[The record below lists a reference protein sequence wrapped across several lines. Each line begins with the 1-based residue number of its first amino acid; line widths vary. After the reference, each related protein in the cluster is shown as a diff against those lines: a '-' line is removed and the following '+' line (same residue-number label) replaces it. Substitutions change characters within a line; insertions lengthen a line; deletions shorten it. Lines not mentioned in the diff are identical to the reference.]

1 MLTACTV
8 PRLAG
13 GVSDPAFTTAGED
26 TSLII
31 AVVIA
36 VVVVTTVGVVAVVV
50 VVVDVGSEVMT
61 VITGVAGE
69 TSSTCKQNAT
79 TYCF

>member
-31 AVVIA
+31 AVVKA
-36 VVVVTTVGVVAVVV
+36 VVVVTTVGAVAVVV

-61 VITGVAGE
+61 VITGVVGE